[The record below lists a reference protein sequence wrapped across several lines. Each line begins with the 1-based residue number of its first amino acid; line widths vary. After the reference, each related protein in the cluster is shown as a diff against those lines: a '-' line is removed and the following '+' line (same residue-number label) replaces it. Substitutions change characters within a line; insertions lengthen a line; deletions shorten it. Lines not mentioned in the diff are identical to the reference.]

1 MGSLVPTGRMKTCKK
16 ESFLQLADYKFQ
28 GACCDHLQVR
38 SSDEDFPYGNCLGSF
53 DLYTDIEDEPVV
65 SYGASCFKH
74 TTDKTYLYRTKYGHW
89 CIGTVLGKFKRGAL
103 MRSCERDEEKW
114 AQNCP
119 CTIRK
124 WSRLVGEKWESDK
137 TMTVVIRRM
146 RKIIPM

>member
-1 MGSLVPTGRMKTCKK
+1 MGSHLLSLVPTGRMKTCKK

-103 MRSCERDEEKW
+103 MRSCEKDEEDHSYVIVSRVMGTW
-114 AQNCP
+114 IPIYAWCCRIIN
-119 CTIRK
+119 IRY
-124 WSRLVGEKWESDK
+124 
-137 TMTVVIRRM
+137 
-146 RKIIPM
+146 